1 MKTKNI
7 IICMLCSQVLTL
19 LGFASYAVTLNT
31 LQQEWQLSN
40 FESGFIASIFFFG
53 YIGFVS
59 FATVLTDRLDARK
72 IYLVGVSIELIGL
85 AGLATVTNGFYSA
98 LFFMLLNGAGVAG
111 AYMPGLKI
119 ITDRVKT
126 GELTRYISFYTASF
140 GIGVGFSYLIS
151 GFILKSF
158 NWHYVYG
165 VMALGPLLAG
175 TIVYFFIEPLTD
187 QKWQNKLNLHWQDIF
202 PIDRWK
208 LVLKNKDAS
217 TYIWGY
223 VVHSLELFASRSWL
237 VAFFLVCATSS
248 SHPSF
253 LSGTESA
260 SLINFFGVPASIL
273 GNEIA
278 IRIGRKKWIYIAMLL
293 STIFGILLA
302 LSIGQ
307 AWWLVKV
314 FAILHT
320 LFIMA
325 DSATLTAGLV
335 TSTSDQLKGA
345 AMGLH
350 SMMGFG
356 GGLLGPSIF
365 GFILDVSGGQQQPIA
380 WLFAYISIV
389 IWGCVFVVYQ
399 WQRKSNS

>member
-1 MKTKNI
+1 
-7 IICMLCSQVLTL
+7 L
-19 LGFASYAVTLNT
+19 
-31 LQQEWQLSN
+31 
-40 FESGFIASIFFFG
+40 
-53 YIGFVS
+53 
-59 FATVLTDRLDARK
+59 
-72 IYLVGVSIELIGL
+72 
-85 AGLATVTNGFYSA
+85 
-98 LFFMLLNGAGVAG
+98 
-111 AYMPGLKI
+111 
-119 ITDRVKT
+119 
-126 GELTRYISFYTASF
+126 
-140 GIGVGFSYLIS
+140 
-151 GFILKSF
+151 
-158 NWHYVYG
+158 
-165 VMALGPLLAG
+165 
-175 TIVYFFIEPLTD
+175 IEPLTD
-187 QKWQNKLNLHWQDIF
+187 KKWQSNLNLHWKDIF

-237 VAFFLVCATSS
+237 VAFFLICASS
-248 SHPSF
+248 TDYPPL

-278 IRIGRKKWIYIAMLL
+278 IRIGRKKWIYIAMVL
-293 STIFGILLA
+293 STIFGILLS

-307 AWWLVKV
+307 AWWLVMI
-314 FAILHT
+314 FAILHS

-365 GFILDVSGGQQQPIA
+365 GFVLDISGGQQQPSA
-380 WLFAYISIV
+380 WVFAYLSIV
-389 IWGCVFVVYQ
+389 IWGFVFVAYQ
-399 WQRKSNS
+399 LKRKTTN

>member
-1 MKTKNI
+1 M
-7 IICMLCSQVLTL
+7 
-19 LGFASYAVTLNT
+19 
-31 LQQEWQLSN
+31 
-40 FESGFIASIFFFG
+40 
-53 YIGFVS
+53 
-59 FATVLTDRLDARK
+59 
-72 IYLVGVSIELIGL
+72 
-85 AGLATVTNGFYSA
+85 TNGFYSA
-98 LFFMLLNGAGVAG
+98 LFFMCLNGAGVAG

-126 GELTRYISFYTASF
+126 GELTRYISFYTATF
-140 GIGVGFSYLIS
+140 GIGVGLSYLIS

-165 VMALGPLLAG
+165 VIALGPLLAG
-175 TIVYFFIEPLTD
+175 AIVYFLIEPLRD
-187 QKWQNKLNLHWQDIF
+187 KKWQNSLNLRWVDIF
-202 PIDRWK
+202 PMDRWQ

-237 VAFFLVCATSS
+237 VAFFLICATSS
-248 SHPSF
+248 EHPSL

-260 SLINFFGVPASIL
+260 SLINFFGVPASII

-278 IRIGRKKWIYIAMLL
+278 IRIGRKKWIYISMIL
-293 STIFGILLA
+293 STIFGILLS
-302 LSIGQ
+302 LLIGQ
-307 AWWLVKV
+307 AWWLVMI
-314 FAILHT
+314 FAVLHT

-365 GFILDVSGGQQQPIA
+365 GFVLDLSGGQQEPVA
-380 WLFAYISIV
+380 WMFAYLSIV
-389 IWGCVFVVYQ
+389 IWGSVFVVYQ
-399 WQRKSNS
+399 WKRKNIF

>member
-1 MKTKNI
+1 M
-7 IICMLCSQVLTL
+7 
-19 LGFASYAVTLNT
+19 F
-31 LQQEWQLSN
+31 
-40 FESGFIASIFFFG
+40 
-53 YIGFVS
+53 
-59 FATVLTDRLDARK
+59 
-72 IYLVGVSIELIGL
+72 
-85 AGLATVTNGFYSA
+85 
-98 LFFMLLNGAGVAG
+98 LNGAGVAG

-126 GELTRYISFYTASF
+126 GELTRYISFYTAF
-140 GIGVGFSYLIS
+140 FGVGVGLSYLLS
-151 GFILKSF
+151 GLILTSLD
-158 NWHYVYG
+158 WHYVYG
-165 VMALGPLLAG
+165 MIAIGPLLAG
-175 TIVYFFIEPLTD
+175 LIVYFLIEPLTD
-187 QKWQNKLNLHWQDIF
+187 KKWHNNLNLRWADIF

-237 VAFFLVCATSS
+237 VAFFLICATSTA
-248 SHPSF
+248 HPP
-253 LSGTESA
+253 LLTGTESA
-260 SLINFFGVPASIL
+260 GLINFFGVPASIL

-278 IRIGRKKWIYIAMLL
+278 IRIGRKKWIYIAMVL
-293 STIFGILLA
+293 STIFGILLS

-307 AWWLVKV
+307 AWWIVMI
-314 FAILHT
+314 FAIMHS

-365 GFILDVSGGQQQPIA
+365 GYILDISGGQQQPIA
-380 WLFAYISIV
+380 WVFAYISIV

-399 WQRKSNS
+399 LKRKNIH